1 MLPDKKREREREK
14 EKKKKGDRVGESE
27 EDEITGA
34 LRIYGGSGSC
44 INSTF
49 AQVN

>member
-1 MLPDKKREREREK
+1 MLPDKKK
-14 EKKKKGDRVGESE
+14 EKKKKDRVRERERKKEG
-27 EDEITGA
+27 DEITGA